1 MNFANFFKFTT
12 FFLFFIFFTSCSKR
26 KSSYVDS
33 DGDDLSL
40 ESIKQN
46 IKLEAAAEAK
56 MAEEKK
62 AKERIDELAKQA
74 EMLAAKLL
82 QEKQEKEQQLAA
94 DLEAKRLA
102 DIASRQEAQKMA
114 FEKFIGTEYDEL
126 VLETGKT
133 LRSAKATK
141 ADPIKVTFVHRDGVS
156 YVKYKDLPEEI
167 CILCKFDEELTALE
181 LERINPVDLKPT
193 ESLEE
198 SAEANAKKAKEKS
211 EDFSKASNE
220 HSITP
225 ETKASE
231 HVAQL
236 KGHLLVK
243 VVASQKGFK
252 TIQIEAKADVDA
264 KLHLHDLFYHRDYKY
279 DVKAGQTYNHKWR
292 NVGDKYEIKLV
303 ANDTGKI
310 LGFENHSNKN
320 GGL

>member
-1 MNFANFFKFTT
+1 
-12 FFLFFIFFTSCSKR
+12 
-26 KSSYVDS
+26 VDS

-114 FEKFIGTEYDEL
+114 FEKFIGTEYD
-126 VLETGKT
+126 
-133 LRSAKATK
+133 
-141 ADPIKVTFVHRDGVS
+141 DGVS